1 MKILQR
7 MLLVH
12 CVPVFLVALLFFVMI
27 LQMVD
32 LFGNLWRYLNQDIP
46 LSTILTIQ
54 YHYIPKC
61 VSYSVPIALLFSV
74 AYTLGQLYANNELIA
89 LLGSGMSLRYAVLP
103 LLVCGFLLGLLMF
116 RFEDR
121 YVIPSYSLK
130 NSLTREVLGQ
140 RESLSNTNVTIRGDE
155 PGVLYSTEYYND
167 GNRTISNVTV
177 VIVDSEGLLQRRIDA
192 KWAGYD
198 EAGWIFHDV
207 RIFRLD
213 KGRVLEEGLSVY
225 RDPLLKDEPGSF
237 RRRQKEMEELTLIEA
252 GIYLR
257 ELEKAGL
264 VTRGPRTDYYK
275 RIAFAFTPLIVAM
288 ISAAVGSRFKK
299 NILLMSLLMSLGI
312 SVVFYVFQMVTGIF
326 ATIGILPPFAGAFL
340 PVLVFFF
347 AGLAMLQFVRT

>member
-7 MLLVH
+7 MLLFH
-12 CVPVFLVALLFFVMI
+12 CIPVFLVALLFFIMI

-32 LFGNLWRYLNQDIP
+32 LFGNLWRYLNQEVP
-46 LSTILTIQ
+46 LATIFAIQ
-54 YHYIPKC
+54 FHYIPKC

-103 LLVCGFLLGLLMF
+103 LLVCGLLAGLLMF

-130 NSLTREVLGQ
+130 NGLTREVLGQ
-140 RESLSNTNVTIRGDE
+140 RESLSNTNVTIRGDA
-155 PGVLYSTEYYND
+155 PGVIYSTEYYND
-167 GNRTISNVTV
+167 GNRTLSNVTV
-177 VIVDSEGLLQRRIDA
+177 VIVDSEGLLQRRIDS
-192 KWAGYD
+192 KWAEYG
-198 EAGWIFHDV
+198 EEGWVFHDARV
-207 RIFRLD
+207 FRQENGRIR
-213 KGRVLEEGLSVY
+213 EEGVSVY

-237 RRRQKEMEELTLIEA
+237 RRRQKEMEELTLKEA

-264 VTRGPRTDYYK
+264 ETRGPRTDYYK

-288 ISAAVGSRFKK
+288 ISAAVGSRFRK